1 MTREGYGEAYA
12 RGYDRTVRF
21 LCSRSIPG
29 ESAREFAQAAWVRG
43 WERIGQ
49 LRNENMLLTWVNTI
63 ALNYFRA
70 SSRRAHSCAV
80 TNELPGGAG
89 VSFAAL
95 EVDRILRRCEPRDR
109 DLFEQYL
116 EGATAGE
123 IARAR
128 NVSETAVRIRFL
140 RARRAA
146 LSQLQR
152 VSPAF

>member
-12 RGYDRTVRF
+12 CGYERTVRF
-21 LCSRSIPG
+21 LCSRAIPRDP
-29 ESAREFAQAAWVRG
+29 AREFAQAAWVRG
-43 WERIGQ
+43 WERITQ

-70 SSRRAHSCAV
+70 SSRRARACAV
-80 TNELPGGAG
+80 NTELPGGAG

-95 EVDRILRRCEPRDR
+95 EVDGILRRCEAKDR

>member
-12 RGYDRTVRF
+12 NGYDRTVRF
-21 LCSRSIPG
+21 LCSRAIPG
-29 ESAREFAQAAWVRG
+29 ESAREFAQAAWARG

-49 LRNENMLLTWVNTI
+49 LRNDSMLLTWVNTI

-70 SSRRAHSCAV
+70 SSRRAIACAV
-80 TNELPGGAG
+80 TNELPGHDG
-89 VSFAAL
+89 VSFAAI

-116 EGATAGE
+116 SGATAGE

-146 LSQLQR
+146 LSHMQR
-152 VSPAF
+152 AHC